1 MKRTGPEDSRSRA
14 EALYQL
20 GVAQAYAG
28 DMLEPIVPLGNTLAV
43 PGKRKKNLEKLGS
56 SHGIDLGVVDLDGLV
71 KDIRD
76 SDQCQGGASSGKNQ
90 VQRMEATGQG
100 ESGSKDSQAKF
111 LHIRA
116 PDQPHTKG
124 L

>member
-1 MKRTGPEDSRSRA
+1 M
-14 EALYQL
+14 
-20 GVAQAYAG
+20 
-28 DMLEPIVPLGNTLAV
+28 
-43 PGKRKKNLEKLGS
+43 EKLGS
-56 SHGIDLGVVDLDGLV
+56 SHGIDMGVVDLDGLV

-76 SDQCQGGASSGKNQ
+76 SDQCQGKANSGKNQ
-90 VQRMEATGQG
+90 IQRMEATGKG

-116 PDQPHTKG
+116 PGQPHPKG